1 MLDTEY
7 NEAEVMELFK
17 EEGREEGREEG
28 SLRTLV
34 KQVTRKMK
42 KEKTIEE
49 IVEDLEEN
57 RETIE
62 RIYKTAKL
70 FAPEYDEE
78 KIVEALLETDKR

>member
-1 MLDTEY
+1 
-7 NEAEVMELFK
+7 
-17 EEGREEGREEG
+17 
-28 SLRTLV
+28 
-34 KQVTRKMK
+34 MK

-78 KIVEALLETDKR
+78 KIVEALLESDKR